1 MALRL
6 TDRIVRGLPVPAKG
20 NRVYYDDLVRGFGC
34 RCTAA
39 GARAFVL
46 NYRRKSDGLERRFT
60 IGGFPDWPTLAAR
73 EEAKRLKREID
84 GGADP
89 VGKNN
94 DARNAATMADLCSRF
109 EAEYILR
116 KRQTTQRG
124 YRQQIATNIRPALGR
139 MKVASVT
146 FADIDTLHR
155 KVGARAPTQANRVVA
170 LLSRMF
176 NLAIRWGLRSDNPT
190 RGIERN
196 RESKRQ
202 RYLTGTELARV
213 TAALAD
219 MRDQG
224 AANAIRLM
232 LLTGARRGETLAA
245 RWRDV
250 DLDAGVWVKP
260 ASTTKQATLH
270 RVPLSEAA
278 VRLLA
283 EMRQQAGADAE
294 WIFPAP
300 VKAGHR
306 TAIELAWQ
314 NLRKAADIPGV
325 RLHDLRHSY
334 ASILASSGLSLPVIG
349 ALLGHAT
356 PTMTA
361 RYAHLLDDPLRRATE
376 VASAVIAG
384 KPAEVVPLRT
394 TRK

>member
-1 MALRL
+1 MTLRL

-46 NYRRKSDGLERRFT
+46 NYRRKSDGLERRLT
-60 IGGFPDWPTLAAR
+60 IGGFPDWAVLSAR

-89 VGKNN
+89 VGANR
-94 DARNAATMADLCSRF
+94 DAREAATVADLCDRF
-109 EAEYILR
+109 ESEYLPR
-116 KRQTTQRG
+116 KRPSTQRG

-146 FADIDTLHR
+146 FADIDALHR
-155 KVGARAPTQANRVVA
+155 KIGARAPTQANRVVA

-176 NLAIRWGLRSDNPT
+176 SMAIRWGLRTDNPT
-190 RGIERN
+190 RSIERN
-196 RESKRQ
+196 HEHKRQ
-202 RYLTGTELARV
+202 RYLSGAELARV

-219 MRDQG
+219 MRDRG
-224 AANAIRLM
+224 AADAIKLM

-245 RWRDV
+245 RWRDI
-250 DLDAGVWVKP
+250 DLEAGVWTKP
-260 ASTTKQATLH
+260 GSTIKQKTTH
-270 RVPLSEAA
+270 TVPLSEAA

-283 EMRQQAGADAE
+283 EMRRQAGDAAE
-294 WIFPAP
+294 WVFPAP

-306 TAIELAWQ
+306 TAIELAWRD
-314 NLRKAADIPGV
+314 LRKAADIPDI

-349 ALLGHAT
+349 SLLGHAS

-361 RYAHLLDDPLRRATE
+361 RYAHLLLDVQRRATE

-384 KPAEVVPLRT
+384 NPAEVVPLRPA
-394 TRK
+394 RK